1 MDYNKIF
8 TVILFVFFIIGCKD
22 VNNDLDI
29 DVVRFEKQF
38 YNSDEKQL
46 DNLIYKYPFL
56 FPSQFPKSNWINKIN
71 DSVEISLYNK
81 SIIEFKDY
89 DFSSLK
95 LKSIFNNAKNILENF
110 NSPKIF
116 TLITK
121 SDFKDRMIYSG
132 PYLFISLNLY
142 FGSNYYTDLPSYIS
156 RRMDKSF
163 IVNDI
168 AFKISE
174 GYVSGEDDRTLIYKM
189 IEYGKILYLNKL
201 LNINEEDWVIFNTT
215 LEKMKWTNENEFEIW
230 SFFVENEY
238 FFSTDIDLRSRFLS
252 ESPYSKFNLDI
263 DKQSPGAIGRWLGYK
278 IVDSYMTNNN
288 INLNELVGLDHYTI
302 FKNSKY
308 KPFK

>member
-1 MDYNKIF
+1 
-8 TVILFVFFIIGCKD
+8 
-22 VNNDLDI
+22 
-29 DVVRFEKQF
+29 
-38 YNSDEKQL
+38 
-46 DNLIYKYPFL
+46 
-56 FPSQFPKSNWINKIN
+56 
-71 DSVEISLYNK
+71 
-81 SIIEFKDY
+81 
-89 DFSSLK
+89 
-95 LKSIFNNAKNILENF
+95 
-110 NSPKIF
+110 
-116 TLITK
+116 
-121 SDFKDRMIYSG
+121 MIYSG

-288 INLNELVGLDHYTI
+288 INLNELGGLDHYTI
-302 FKNSKY
+302 FKSSKY